1 MNVGLEQ
8 VAALKY
14 ATTQLEAT
22 HALVTLAISLL
33 QTTKHA
39 VVCGIFVHVN
49 YMELF
54 NVTNAMQ

>member
-14 ATTQLEAT
+14 AITQLEAT
-22 HALVTLAISLL
+22 NALVTLDTSLL

-39 VVCGIFVHVN
+39 VVCGTFVRVKL
-49 YMELF
+49 YGII
-54 NVTNAMQ
+54 

>member
-14 ATTQLEAT
+14 ATIQLEAT
-22 HALVTLAISLL
+22 HVLVTLAISLL

-39 VVCGIFVHVN
+39 VVSVEYFFMLNNFSN
-49 YMELF
+49 YLM
-54 NVTNAMQ
+54 